1 MLKAAA
7 TEIKT
12 RREQMLAEKPMPR
25 KRDSSSEQNLGQSPG
40 QRQ

>member
-25 KRDSSSEQNLGQSPG
+25 KRDSSSEQNLGEPR
-40 QRQ
+40 QRK